1 MEKGERPQRMTHT
14 EGGIICIG
22 KKGKEEGTAIIPWGN
37 TYILRNKWKSS
48 SLPLARSPIFPIEV
62 VVKK

>member
-1 MEKGERPQRMTHT
+1 M
-14 EGGIICIG
+14 
-22 KKGKEEGTAIIPWGN
+22 KGKEEGTAIIPWEN

-62 VVKK
+62 VVEKVKK